1 MLPRPSGSSIASSMK
16 ICSIVGARP
25 QFVKL
30 APLEKRF
37 KKWCQHMVVH
47 TGQHYDY
54 EMSQV
59 FFRGLK
65 LSEPD
70 YNLGVGSL
78 SHGHQTGEMLKKCE
92 EVLVFESPDLVLVY
106 GDTNTTLAGALA
118 TSKLNMKLGHI
129 EAGMR
134 SYRKD
139 TPEEINRL
147 LTDHLSDLL
156 FCPTGTSVSNL
167 RREGREE
174 GGHLVGDVMLEA
186 LEDNISIA
194 RSSSK
199 ISEELSLKPKGYLL
213 LTVHRAEN
221 TDNAQNLASIVKAVS
236 HLSQKV
242 VFPMHPR
249 VEKMLKQF
257 DLYENLSSETHL
269 ILSPPLSYLDMLKL
283 IENASAVLTDSGG
296 LQKEACYLQTPC
308 ITLRNETEWVETVE
322 SGANVLVG
330 TEVDRILGAVEDV
343 ENRGEIQWMR
353 VNPDSPP
360 SAKIWEIIAQN
371 IA

>member
-1 MLPRPSGSSIASSMK
+1 MK
-16 ICSIVGARP
+16 IGSIVGARP

-30 APLEKRF
+30 APLQKRF
-37 KKWCQHMVVH
+37 EKFCQHIIVH

-54 EMSQV
+54 EMSEV
-59 FFRGLK
+59 FFRGLQ

-70 YNLGVGSL
+70 YNLEVGSL
-78 SHGHQTGEMLKKCE
+78 SHGHQIGEMLKRCE

-118 TSKLNMKLGHI
+118 ASKLNVKLGHI

-134 SYRKD
+134 SFRRD

-147 LTDHLSDLL
+147 VTDHLSDLL
-156 FCPTGTSVSNL
+156 FCPTETSVSNL
-167 RREGREE
+167 RREGIEE
-174 GGHLVGDVMLEA
+174 GVRLVGDVMLEA
-186 LEDNISIA
+186 LEENIGVA
-194 RSSSK
+194 RSRSRILDK
-199 ISEELSLKPKGYLL
+199 LGLKPKDYFLS
-213 LTVHRAEN
+213 TVHRAEN
-221 TDNAQNLASIVKAVS
+221 TDNGQDLASIVEAVS
-236 HLSQKV
+236 KLSRKV

-249 VEKMLKQF
+249 VEKMLRRF
-257 DLYENLSSETHL
+257 GLYENLSGQTDL
-269 ILSPPLSYLDMLKL
+269 IVSPPLCYLDMLKL
-283 IENASAVLTDSGG
+283 TENARAVLTDSGG

-322 SGANVLVG
+322 AGANVLVG
-330 TEVDRILGAVEDV
+330 TEVDGILEAVEKV
-343 ENRGEIQWMR
+343 QSSGNCEWMR
-353 VNPDSPP
+353 LNLDSPP

>member
-1 MLPRPSGSSIASSMK
+1 MK

-30 APLEKRF
+30 APLERRF
-37 KKWCQHMVVH
+37 EDHCQHLVVH

-54 EMSQV
+54 EMSQL
-59 FFRGLK
+59 FFKGLH
-65 LSEPD
+65 LPEPD
-70 YNLGVGSL
+70 YNLAVGSC
-78 SHGHQTGEMLKKCE
+78 SHGHQTGEMLQKCE

-106 GDTNTTLAGALA
+106 GDTNSTLAGALA
-118 TSKLNMKLGHI
+118 TSKLNLKLGHI

-156 FCPTGTSVSNL
+156 FCPTETSVGNL
-167 RREGREE
+167 HREGIEK
-174 GGHLVGDVMLEA
+174 GVHLVGDVMLEA
-186 LEDNISIA
+186 LEEHISIA
-194 RSSSK
+194 RLSSK
-199 ISEELSLKPKGYLL
+199 ISEKLGLKPKDYLV

-236 HLSQKV
+236 QLSQKV

-249 VEKMLKQF
+249 TEKMLRQF
-257 DLYENLSSETHL
+257 GLDEKLSTQTHL
-269 ILSPPLSYLDMLKL
+269 ILSPPISYPDMLVL
-283 IENASAVLTDSGG
+283 TESARAVLTDSGG

-308 ITLRNETEWVETVE
+308 ITLRTETEWVETVE
-322 SGANVLVG
+322 AGANVLVG
-330 TEVDRILGAVEDV
+330 TEVGGILEAVEKAGSSR
-343 ENRGEIQWMR
+343 NREWMR
-353 VNPDSPP
+353 SNLDNPP

-371 IA
+371 TA

>member
-1 MLPRPSGSSIASSMK
+1 MSRPSGSSIASSMK
-16 ICSIVGARP
+16 VCSIVGARP

-37 KKWCQHMVVH
+37 KKCCQHMVVH

-59 FFRGLK
+59 FFKGLE
-65 LSEPD
+65 LPEPD

-78 SHGHQTGEMLKKCE
+78 SHGHQTGEMLQKCE

-118 TSKLNMKLGHI
+118 TSKLNLKLGHI

-167 RREGREE
+167 RREGIEE
-174 GGHLVGDVMLEA
+174 GVHLVGDVMLEA
-186 LEDNISIA
+186 LEENISIA

-213 LTVHRAEN
+213 LTVHRAET
-221 TDNAQNLASIVKAVS
+221 TDDFRNLSSVVEAVS
-236 HLSQKV
+236 KLRQKV

-257 DLYENLSSETHL
+257 GLHENLSNQRHL
-269 ILSPPLSYLDMLKL
+269 ILSPPLSYLDMLEL
-283 IENASAVLTDSGG
+283 TENASAVLTDSGG

-308 ITLRNETEWVETVE
+308 ITLRTETEWVETVE
-322 SGANVLVG
+322 AGANVLVG
-330 TEVDRILGAVEDV
+330 TEVDGILEAVEKAQSSG
-343 ENRGEIQWMR
+343 NREWMR
-353 VNPDSPP
+353 SNLDSPP

-371 IA
+371 TA

>member
-1 MLPRPSGSSIASSMK
+1 LSRPSGSSIASSMK

-30 APLEKRF
+30 APLERRF
-37 KKWCQHMVVH
+37 KNRCQHLVVH

-54 EMSQV
+54 EMSQL
-59 FFRGLK
+59 FFKGLH
-65 LSEPD
+65 LLEPD
-70 YNLGVGSL
+70 YNLAVGSC

-106 GDTNTTLAGALA
+106 GDTNSTLAGALA
-118 TSKLNMKLGHI
+118 TSKLNLTLGHI

-156 FCPTGTSVSNL
+156 FCPTETSVANL
-167 RREGREE
+167 HREGIEK
-174 GGHLVGDVMLEA
+174 GVHLVGDVMLEI
-186 LEDNISIA
+186 LEETIKLA
-194 RSSSK
+194 RSRSG
-199 ISEELSLKPKGYLL
+199 ILEELGLEPNSYLL

-236 HLSQKV
+236 QLSQKV

-257 DLYENLSSETHL
+257 DLHENLSRETHL
-269 ILSPPLSYLDMLKL
+269 ILTPPLSYLDMLEL
-283 IENASAVLTDSGG
+283 IENAGAVLTDSGG
-296 LQKEACYLQTPC
+296 LQKEACYLQTSC
-308 ITLRNETEWVETVE
+308 ITLRTETEWVETVE

-330 TEVDRILGAVEDV
+330 TEVDGILEAVEKAHSSG
-343 ENRGEIQWMR
+343 NREWMR
-353 VNPDSPP
+353 SNLDSPP
-360 SAKIWEIIAQN
+360 SAKIWEIIDQN